1 MAKRKKNPERSMEV
15 GLDHEDKR
23 ALWRTVMVSSIVL
36 GVILT
41 VLYIFLGKVF
51 PNNPG
56 WLNASRTGLS
66 LLAFWMVITAT
77 IRTYERVREGVA
89 FFWLIIIGVAS
100 AAIGIFLFLLALRVW
115 NELGNHGA
123 TLPAY
128 SIIGFY
134 AAGGLVASLIS
145 LIHLRVDGE
154 HNGNLL
160 ELLVIAVAVALF
172 FWFTKG

>member
-1 MAKRKKNPERSMEV
+1 MAKRKKNLERSMEV

>member
-1 MAKRKKNPERSMEV
+1 MAKRKKNPDRAMEV

-23 ALWRTVMVSSIVL
+23 ALWRTVLVSSVVL
-36 GVILT
+36 GT
-41 VLYIFLGKVF
+41 VLTLLYILLEKIF

-66 LLAFWMVITAT
+66 LLAFWVVITST

-89 FFWLIIIGVAS
+89 FFWLIIIGVVS
-100 AAIGIFLFLLALRVW
+100 AAIGIFLFLVALRVW
-115 NELGNHGA
+115 NEIGNHGA

-145 LIHLRVDGE
+145 LIHLRVEGE

-160 ELLVIAVAVALF
+160 ELLVIALAVAAF

>member
-36 GVILT
+36 GAILT
-41 VLYIFLGKVF
+41 VLYILLEKVF

-100 AAIGIFLFLLALRVW
+100 AALGIFLFLLALRVW

>member
-77 IRTYERVREGVA
+77 IRTYERVRKGVA

>member
-1 MAKRKKNPERSMEV
+1 MAKRKKNPDRAMEV

-36 GVILT
+36 GAVLTLIYIL
-41 VLYIFLGKVF
+41 LGKVF
-51 PNNPG
+51 PSNPG

-66 LLAFWMVITAT
+66 LLAFWVVITST
-77 IRTYERVREGVA
+77 IRTFENIREGVA

-100 AAIGIFLFLLALRVW
+100 ASIGIFLFLLALRVW

-123 TLPAY
+123 VLPGY
-128 SIIGFY
+128 DIIGFY
-134 AAGGLVASLIS
+134 AGGGLIASLIS

-160 ELLVIAVAVALF
+160 ELLVIALAAAAF
-172 FWFTKG
+172 FWLTKG